1 MSESIN
7 KSFNIKYRLIGAL
20 ALICFPLI
28 VLVMF
33 VDSQPPESNSKQA
46 RNKHL
51 SKQVILNFRDTMTEN
66 IEATKGSTDR
76 SKVNLSPVE
85 EHVILE
91 QNILSENQ
99 VNKRVWLVN
108 VAQTMDRSECKRYLK
123 NLQDFEMQPSYH
135 EDNLNCK
142 VTLGPFR
149 DKIKAEKERSKA
161 ILVLGKPATLEKI
174 K

>member
-1 MSESIN
+1 
-7 KSFNIKYRLIGAL
+7 
-20 ALICFPLI
+20 
-28 VLVMF
+28 MF

-99 VNKRVWLVN
+99 
-108 VAQTMDRSECKRYLK
+108 
-123 NLQDFEMQPSYH
+123 
-135 EDNLNCK
+135 
-142 VTLGPFR
+142 
-149 DKIKAEKERSKA
+149 
-161 ILVLGKPATLEKI
+161 
-174 K
+174 